1 MQKRIKILIIT
12 RNLPPLL
19 GGMERLNWHMAAEL
33 AKYAEAH
40 IVSPRGSAA
49 LKPEAVEVDEVP
61 LSPLWRFIAV
71 ATWRAIRV
79 ARKLEPDIILAGSG
93 LTAPIAAVTA
103 KASGARSVAYVH
115 GLDVSIASLSYRVLW
130 LPFLRR
136 VDRVIANSHATADLT
151 RDIGVAA
158 ERIAI
163 VHPGVDLPAA
173 APDPSLGDAF
183 RLRYGLGN
191 RRFLLSVGRLTQRKG
206 LREFVVEVLPRV
218 VEQHPDVLLV
228 IIGDV
233 PVHALK
239 AAAQSPADIQ
249 EAANQAGVGTNIRF
263 LGPIIDR
270 DLLASAYRAAAV
282 HVFPV
287 RHIAGDPEGFG
298 MVAVEAAAYG
308 LPTVA
313 YATGGVIDAV
323 ADGYSGH
330 LVPVGQPVVFAE
342 CIHRLLDEPL
352 SEAGLYQ
359 HAKQF
364 AWPAFGQALAQ
375 EIKGLCL
382 ASRR

>member
-1 MQKRIKILIIT
+1 
-12 RNLPPLL
+12 
-19 GGMERLNWHMAAEL
+19 MERLNWHMAAEL
-33 AKYAEAH
+33 AKYADAH

-49 LKPEAVEVDEVP
+49 LKPEAVDVDEVP
-61 LSPLWRFIAV
+61 LAPLWRFIAV
-71 ATWRAIRV
+71 AAWRAIRV
-79 ARKLEPDIILAGSG
+79 AREWRPDIILAGSG

-115 GLDVSIASLSYRVLW
+115 GLDVSIASLLYRLLW

-136 VDRVIANSHATADLT
+136 VDRIIANSHATADLT

-173 APDPSLGDAF
+173 APHPSLVDAF
-183 RLRYGLGN
+183 RQRYGLGN

-249 EAANQAGVGTNIRF
+249 EAANRAGVGTNIRF

-364 AWPAFGQALAQ
+364 AWPAFGRALTQ
-375 EIKGLCL
+375 EIEGLCS